1 MSPQKINRIFGVFF
15 FVLGVFILFAIPYQI
30 KEPGFTR
37 IGPKFFPRIVSL
49 MLMITSIAL
58 VLETFLKSKRNINNK
73 YLEEEKFKLSLKE
86 EVRVILLFF

>member
-1 MSPQKINRIFGVFF
+1 MSPQKMDIIFRVFF

-30 KEPGFTR
+30 ENPGFTR

-49 MLMITSIAL
+49 MLMITSVAL
-58 VLETFLKSKRNINNK
+58 VLETFLKSKKNINNNK
-73 YLEEEKFKLSLKE
+73 IKEEKFELNLKE

>member
-1 MSPQKINRIFGVFF
+1 M
-15 FVLGVFILFAIPYQI
+15 
-30 KEPGFTR
+30 
-37 IGPKFFPRIVSL
+37 GPRFFPRIVSL